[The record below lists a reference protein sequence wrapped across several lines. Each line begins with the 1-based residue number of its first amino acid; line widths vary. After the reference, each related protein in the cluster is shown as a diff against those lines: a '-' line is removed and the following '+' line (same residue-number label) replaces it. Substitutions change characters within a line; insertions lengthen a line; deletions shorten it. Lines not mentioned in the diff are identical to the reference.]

1 MKIALIGASGH
12 IGTEIA
18 KQLESRSHTVTALTR
33 PGKSLPPSASARAIG
48 VDLFDTDALAEAI
61 QGHDILASAYA
72 PPQDKLGQ
80 ISELTNAL
88 IAAARKAGVKR
99 LVVVGGAGSLE
110 VAPGLQLVDTP
121 QFPEA
126 YKGIALAHRAAF
138 NVLREA
144 SDLDWT
150 SFAPAAMIGPGD
162 KQGGYRVGASQL
174 LTNAKGESAISYADY
189 AEAFV
194 TELEQGAHRRQ
205 LVTLAYQ

>member
-88 IAAARKAGVKR
+88 IAAAA
-99 LVVVGGAGSLE
+99 
-110 VAPGLQLVDTP
+110 VAPEDVPPLETSRFALV
-121 QFPEA
+121 
-126 YKGIALAHRAAF
+126 
-138 NVLREA
+138 
-144 SDLDWT
+144 
-150 SFAPAAMIGPGD
+150 SF
-162 KQGGYRVGASQL
+162 
-174 LTNAKGESAISYADY
+174 ISSIFICTIFA
-189 AEAFV
+189 
-194 TELEQGAHRRQ
+194 
-205 LVTLAYQ
+205 